1 MVIKTILDTDLYK
14 FTTSYAYIKLFPYAI
29 GTFIFKDRDE
39 TEYTEGFLE
48 ALKNEIH
55 NLEMVKLTSEEQ
67 EYMTT
72 HCRFLPSVYWEWL
85 SSFRFDPN
93 KIEVWLDERHH
104 LQMTVTDY
112 LYKVTLYEVPLLAI
126 VSEIKNQFLNR
137 IPDKQAILAK
147 LADKVNLSNTHQMP
161 FSEFG
166 TRRRFSFDVQKLV
179 VEYLKGHA
187 QYCTGTSNCHLAMKY
202 DMRPMGTHPHE
213 WFMFHGAQFGYKH
226 ANYMALENWVNVYD
240 GDLGT
245 ALSDTY
251 TSDSFLSNFSRK
263 QAKLFD
269 GVRCDS
275 GDEYEFIERLIARYK
290 ELGIDPTTK
299 TIIFSNA
306 LDFEKALKIYQ
317 YCQGKIRCSFGIGT
331 NLTNDTG
338 YQPSNIVMKLSRCKM
353 SQSQEWRE
361 CVKLSDDMGKHMGSM
376 TEVEACLH
384 ELRLLTE

>member
-1 MVIKTILDTDLYK
+1 
-14 FTTSYAYIKLFPYAI
+14 
-29 GTFIFKDRDE
+29 
-39 TEYTEGFLE
+39 
-48 ALKNEIH
+48 
-55 NLEMVKLTSEEQ
+55 MVKLTSEEQ

-147 LADKVNLSNTHQMP
+147 LAEKVNMSNAHQMP

-179 VEYLKGHA
+179 VEYLKEHA